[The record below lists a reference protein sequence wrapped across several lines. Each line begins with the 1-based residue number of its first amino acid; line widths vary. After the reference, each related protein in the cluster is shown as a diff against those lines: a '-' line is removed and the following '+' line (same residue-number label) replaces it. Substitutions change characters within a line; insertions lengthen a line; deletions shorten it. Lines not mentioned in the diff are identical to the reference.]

1 MIKLTPHQRL
11 LLAIEPTDFRRS
23 IDGLVALCKQKLKL
37 DPFSGTVFAFTNR
50 KHNAVKL
57 LIYDS
62 NGFWLCMKRFSNG
75 KLAWWPNDT
84 TNVLEIQAEALS
96 VLLSQ
101 GDPRFMFTPLPWR
114 KLTEVSLPPQPV
126 ATAEHPELN

>member
-1 MIKLTPHQRL
+1 MLKLTPHQRL
-11 LLAIEPTDFRRS
+11 LLAIEPTDFRRG
-23 IDGLVALCKQKLKL
+23 IEGLSAICKQKLNL
-37 DPFSGTVFAFTNR
+37 DPLSGAVFAFTNR

-62 NGFWLCMKRFSNG
+62 NGFWLCMKRFSKG
-75 KLAWWPNDT
+75 KLAWWPT
-84 TNVLEIQAEALS
+84 EAIPSMEIQAEALS

-114 KLTEVSLPPQPV
+114 KI
-126 ATAEHPELN
+126 AEKPFTSQAAFAVTD

>member
-1 MIKLTPHQRL
+1 MLKLTPHQRL
-11 LLAIEPTDFRRS
+11 LLAIEPVDFRRN
-23 IDGLVALCKQKLKL
+23 IDGLAAICKQKLKI

-57 LIYDS
+57 LIFDT

-75 KLAWWPNDT
+75 KLAWWPAEAIDSI
-84 TNVLEIQAEALS
+84 EIQAEALS

-114 KLTEVSLPPQPV
+114 KLTEAGLPSQ
-126 ATAEHPELN
+126 ASGNHPDALS

>member
-1 MIKLTPHQRL
+1 MLKLTPHQRL
-11 LLAIEPTDFRRS
+11 LLAIEPADFRRG
-23 IDGLVALCKQKLKL
+23 IDGLAAICKQKLEL

-50 KHNAVKL
+50 KQTAVKL

-62 NGFWLCMKRFSNG
+62 NGFWLAMKRFSQG
-75 KLAWWPNDT
+75 KLAWWPT
-84 TNVLEIQAEALS
+84 ETKKAMEIQAEALS

-114 KLTEVSLPPQPV
+114 KIEEKPFQATPEEV
-126 ATAEHPELN
+126 TD

>member
-1 MIKLTPHQRL
+1 MLKLTPHQSL

-23 IDGLVALCKQKLKL
+23 IDGLAAICKQKLQL
-37 DPFSGTVFAFTNR
+37 DPLSGAVFAFTNR

-62 NGFWLCMKRFSNG
+62 NGYWLCLKRFSQG
-75 KLAWWPNDT
+75 KLAWWPTDGKCSI
-84 TNVLEIQAEALS
+84 EIQAEALS

-101 GDPRFMFTPLPWR
+101 GDPRFMFTPMPW
-114 KLTEVSLPPQPV
+114 KNLTKGILKPQT
-126 ATAEHPELN
+126 ATEEHSDIN